1 MSSLLSA
8 VIVVLAVVCRHCT
21 APEGGCTPSPP
32 SSLIPGA
39 DKTGVIPDIRANA
52 RGTVVDCANT
62 IKPILS
68 VVSVLQSQVGGRRI
82 SPWTVFSATQIQ
94 QHGLWCQVNSAS
106 NAGMGNNIG
115 DMFYSTENE
124 PDGFT
129 IVPTNGSSNN
139 VPYQQLKCTNQIGVV
154 VDGNVTSNYE
164 GFVKCNTTL
173 TNLKTNTNYWVV
185 YSDAVFNSYCKLYHN
200 DIDYS
205 LSTCTLCSWSHS
217 GLHHDT
223 LYTLIKRC

>member
-1 MSSLLSA
+1 M
-8 VIVVLAVVCRHCT
+8 LAVVCRHCT

-94 QHGLWCQVNSAS
+94 QHGLWCQVNSVH
-106 NAGMGNNIG
+106 GEIRRPPTC
-115 DMFYSTENE
+115 DCSTETTE
-124 PDGFT
+124 SIGLIVFAQSTTVPLALARISGITPVLSAPGIKLLGGDGVHPPSGAVQCLHTTASTT
-129 IVPTNGSSNN
+129 ITADSR
-139 VPYQQLKCTNQIGVV
+139 
-154 VDGNVTSNYE
+154 D
-164 GFVKCNTTL
+164 
-173 TNLKTNTNYWVV
+173 
-185 YSDAVFNSYCKLYHN
+185 DMAHN
-200 DIDYS
+200 
-205 LSTCTLCSWSHS
+205 
-217 GLHHDT
+217 
-223 LYTLIKRC
+223 